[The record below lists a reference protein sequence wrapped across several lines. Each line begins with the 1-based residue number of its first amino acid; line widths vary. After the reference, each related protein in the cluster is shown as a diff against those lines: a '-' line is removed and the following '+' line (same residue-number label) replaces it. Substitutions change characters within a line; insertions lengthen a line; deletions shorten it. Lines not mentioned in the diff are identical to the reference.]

1 MTEFQRSRVKLIEER
16 MAETTNPLIQVV
28 VGARQTGK
36 STMIAQALSNLNI
49 PNHSIS
55 ADDVIGHDVTWLTN
69 EWQQAKN
76 KAVSANGRFV
86 FVVDEIQKV
95 KDWPNV
101 VKGLWDSDMRTQA
114 TMKVFLSGSSTL
126 LIRKG
131 LQDSLQGR
139 FEIIYSPHW
148 SYSEMKE
155 AFGYN
160 LDDFLYF
167 GGFPGAA
174 RFHSDEKRW
183 LDYMKNS
190 IIEPTISQDVLGD
203 TIVKKPALMR
213 ALFELGSQFSAQ
225 ELSFNKMLGQLQDAG
240 NTTTLANYLELMDR
254 AEVMCGLQKF
264 SSRIVE
270 AKKSS
275 PRLMVYDTALM
286 SAGMASSKE
295 ALLGNSELRGHLV
308 ETAVGAYLLARSKEE
323 GFEVYWW
330 RNGNYEVDF
339 VLKKGLQICAIE
351 VKSGRIKN
359 LNGMS
364 NFLQKYPNAN
374 RICIGGYG
382 SNSTLLADFLA
393 GKTQLFL

>member
-1 MTEFQRSRVKLIEER
+1 
-16 MAETTNPLIQVV
+16 
-28 VGARQTGK
+28 
-36 STMIAQALSNLNI
+36 
-49 PNHSIS
+49 
-55 ADDVIGHDVTWLTN
+55 
-69 EWQQAKN
+69 
-76 KAVSANGRFV
+76 
-86 FVVDEIQKV
+86 
-95 KDWPNV
+95 
-101 VKGLWDSDMRTQA
+101 
-114 TMKVFLSGSSTL
+114 
-126 LIRKG
+126 
-131 LQDSLQGR
+131 
-139 FEIIYSPHW
+139 
-148 SYSEMKE
+148 MKE